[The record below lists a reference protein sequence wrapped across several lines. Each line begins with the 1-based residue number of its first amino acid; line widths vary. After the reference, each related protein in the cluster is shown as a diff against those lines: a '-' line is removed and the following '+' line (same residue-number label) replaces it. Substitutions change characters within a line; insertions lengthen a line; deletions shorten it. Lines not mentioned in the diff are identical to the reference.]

1 MILKDLLNINNLKN
15 KDIFNIRSFIIV
27 FSIYSLISIWS
38 SDTIYTNSLEIQTL
52 REKYKNIKQEYID
65 TRTILMTISRESYL
79 LEKAEGFGLIK
90 STYPPH
96 IIYLSDEY

>member
-1 MILKDLLNINNLKN
+1 MILKELLNIKNLKN
-15 KDIFNIRSFIIV
+15 KDIFNIRSFIIA

-38 SDTIYTNSLEIQTL
+38 SDKIYTNSLEIQTL
-52 REKYKNIKQEYID
+52 RANYKNIKQEYID

-79 LEKAEGFGLIK
+79 LEKAEGFGLLK
-90 STYPPH
+90 STYPTH

>member
-1 MILKDLLNINNLKN
+1 MMLKELLIINKLKN
-15 KDIFNIRSFIIV
+15 KDIFHIRSFIIV

-38 SDTIYTNSLEIQTL
+38 SDSIYTNSVEIQAL
-52 REKYKNIKQEYID
+52 REKHKNIKQEYID

-79 LEKAEGFGLIK
+79 LEKAKDFGLIK
-90 STYPPH
+90 SKYPPH